1 MVKIA
6 VATVGNKGLED
17 IVSQEFGHSRTFTLI
32 DIEDGKVVKVDV
44 IENPARN
51 IAHGRGPIIAKS
63 LADKNVETIISG
75 EVGPGA
81 STILKQ
87 LDVKI
92 LIVKPGRKVIDVLRE
107 NKLIV

>member
-6 VATVGNKGLED
+6 VATMGNKGLED
-17 IVSQEFGHSRTFTLI
+17 IVSPEFGHSRTFTLI
-32 DIEDGKVVKVDV
+32 ELEDGKVVKVDV
-44 IENPARN
+44 IENPAKN
-51 IAHGRGPIIAKS
+51 IAHGRGPIVAKS

-81 STILKQ
+81 STILEQ
-87 LDVKI
+87 LGVKI
-92 LIVKPGRKVIDVLRE
+92 LIVKPGQKVVDVLRE